1 MDGVALAHSEAYGD
15 DEVRPMLERINS
27 PVVQTD
33 DNDLDRALRPKSL
46 QEFIGQDH
54 LKELLDISI
63 RAAKK
68 RGESLDHVLLYGPPG
83 LGKTTLAA
91 IIARE
96 MGVSITVS
104 SGPVIEKPSDLAGIL
119 TNLQRHEALFIDEI
133 HRLSHV
139 IEEYIYPAMEDYE
152 MEIILDSG
160 PSSRTLKI
168 PLEKFTLIGAT
179 TRAGLLTPPLRDR
192 FGIVLRL
199 DYYDFDS
206 ISRIIRRSA
215 KLLGVSAED
224 DGIAEIARRSRGTP
238 RIANRLLRR
247 VRDYA
252 QIKGEGVIT
261 LDIALSALQMLQ
273 VDHAGL
279 DEMDKRILGV
289 IIDNYRGGPV
299 GIKTIATAI
308 GEDAGTIEEIF
319 EPYLVQQGFLER
331 SPQGRK
337 ATLKAYRHLG
347 ISPTAEQSDIFV

>member
-1 MDGVALAHSEAYGD
+1 
-15 DEVRPMLERINS
+15 MLERINS

-46 QEFIGQDH
+46 QEFIGQNH

-63 RAAKK
+63 RAAMK

-119 TNLQRHEALFIDEI
+119 TNLQRHETLFIDEI

-215 KLLGVSAED
+215 KLLEVAAEE

-337 ATLKAYRHLG
+337 ATFKAYKHLG

>member
-1 MDGVALAHSEAYGD
+1 
-15 DEVRPMLERINS
+15 MLERVNNPILQ
-27 PVVQTD
+27 PD
-33 DNDLDRALRPKSL
+33 EKEYDRALRPRSL
-46 QEFIGQDH
+46 DDFIGQNH
-54 LKELLDISI
+54 IKELLDISI
-63 RAAKK
+63 KAAKM
-68 RGESLDHVLLYGPPG
+68 RNEPLDHVLFYGPPG
-83 LGKTTLAA
+83 LGKTTLAT

-96 MGVSITVS
+96 MGVNITVS

-119 TNLQRHEALFIDEI
+119 TNLGRHENLFIDEI

-168 PLEKFTLIGAT
+168 PIEPFTLIGAT

-199 DYYDFDS
+199 DYYDQPA
-206 ISRIIRRSA
+206 IEQIIRRSA
-215 KLLGVSAED
+215 KLLNIPADQEGVSEL
-224 DGIAEIARRSRGTP
+224 ARRSRGTP

-252 QIKGEGVIT
+252 QIKGNGTIT
-261 LDIALSALQMLQ
+261 IQVALDALSMLQ

-279 DEMDKRILGV
+279 DEMDKRILLT
-289 IIDNYRGGPV
+289 IMENYRGGPV
-299 GIKTIATAI
+299 GLKTIATAI
-308 GEDAGTIEEIF
+308 GEDSGTIEEIF

-331 SPQGRK
+331 TAQGRK
-337 ATLKAYRHLG
+337 VTFKAYKHMG
-347 ISPTAEQSDIFV
+347 ISPISDQSEIF

>member
-1 MDGVALAHSEAYGD
+1 
-15 DEVRPMLERINS
+15 MLERINNPS
-27 PVVQTD
+27 LQTED
-33 DNDLDRALRPKSL
+33 TDIDRALRPRHLK
-46 QEFIGQDH
+46 EFVGQDH
-54 LKELLDISI
+54 IKEQLDISI
-63 RAAKK
+63 QAAKL
-68 RGESLDHVLLYGPPG
+68 RGEPLDHVLFYGPPG
-83 LGKTTLAA
+83 LGKTTLAS

-96 MGVSITVS
+96 MGVNITVS

-119 TNLQRHEALFIDEI
+119 TNLGRNEALFIDEI

-168 PLEKFTLIGAT
+168 PIEPFTLIGAT

-199 DYYDFDS
+199 DYYDQAS
-206 ISRIIRRSA
+206 IESIIKRSA
-215 KLLGVSAED
+215 KLLDVPAEEDGVKEL
-224 DGIAEIARRSRGTP
+224 ARRSRGTP

-252 QIKGEGVIT
+252 QIRGNGTIT
-261 LDIALSALQMLQ
+261 LDIALSALSMLQ

-279 DEMDKRILGV
+279 DEMDKRILGT
-289 IIDNYRGGPV
+289 IIGNYRGGPV

-331 SPQGRK
+331 TTQGRK
-337 ATLKAYRHLG
+337 VTFKAYKHLG
-347 ISPTAEQSDIFV
+347 LSPIAEQGEIF

>member
-1 MDGVALAHSEAYGD
+1 
-15 DEVRPMLERINS
+15 MLERIND
-27 PVVQTD
+27 PIEHGPDQEF
-33 DNDLDRALRPKSL
+33 DRALRPRTL
-46 QEFIGQDH
+46 NEFIGQNH
-54 LKELLDISI
+54 LKQLLDISI
-63 RAAKK
+63 KAAKL
-68 RGESLDHVLLYGPPG
+68 RREPLDHVLFYGPPG
-83 LGKTTLAA
+83 LGKTTLAS
-91 IIARE
+91 IISRE

-139 IEEYIYPAMEDYE
+139 IEEYIYPAMEDFE

-160 PSSRTLKI
+160 PNSRTLKI
-168 PLEKFTLIGAT
+168 PLENFTLIGAT

-199 DYYDFDS
+199 DYYDFES
-206 ISRIIRRSA
+206 IQCIIRRSA
-215 KLLGVSAED
+215 KLLNIPADEEGVAEL
-224 DGIAEIARRSRGTP
+224 ARRSRGTP

-252 QIKGEGVIT
+252 QIRGKGIIT
-261 LDIALSALQMLQ
+261 MDIALAALQMLQ

-279 DEMDKRILGV
+279 DEMDKRILST
-289 IIDNYRGGPV
+289 IIENYRGGPV

-337 ATLKAYRHLG
+337 ATFKAYRHLG
-347 ISPTAEQSDIFV
+347 ITPAS

>member
-1 MDGVALAHSEAYGD
+1 
-15 DEVRPMLERINS
+15 MLERINN
-27 PVVQTD
+27 PVLQSE
-33 DNDLDRALRPKSL
+33 DNEFDRALRPKTL
-46 QEFIGQDH
+46 AEFIGQNH
-54 LKELLDISI
+54 LKELLEISI
-63 RAAKK
+63 KAAQM
-68 RGESLDHVLLYGPPG
+68 RGEALDHVLFYGPPG
-83 LGKTTLAA
+83 LGKTTLAS

-96 MGVSITVS
+96 LGVNITVS

-119 TNLQRHEALFIDEI
+119 TNLGRHEALFIDEI

-168 PLEKFTLIGAT
+168 PIEHFTLIGAT

-199 DYYDFDS
+199 DYYDLDS
-206 ISRIIRRSA
+206 ISQIIRRSA
-215 KLLGVSAED
+215 RLLNIPADDEGVAEL
-224 DGIAEIARRSRGTP
+224 ARRSRGTP

-247 VRDYA
+247 TRDYA
-252 QIKGEGVIT
+252 QIKGKGIID
-261 LDIALSALQMLQ
+261 LDIALAALQMLQ

-279 DEMDKRILGV
+279 DEMDKRILST
-289 IIDNYRGGPV
+289 IIEYYRGGPV

-337 ATLKAYRHLG
+337 ATIKAYRHLG
-347 ISPTAEQSDIFV
+347 LEPAHDQSEIF

>member
-1 MDGVALAHSEAYGD
+1 
-15 DEVRPMLERINS
+15 
-27 PVVQTD
+27 VVQSED
-33 DNDLDRALRPKSL
+33 SDFDRALRPKTL
-46 QEFIGQDH
+46 QDFIGQDH
-54 LKELLDISI
+54 IKELLDISI
-63 RAAKK
+63 KAAKL
-68 RGESLDHVLLYGPPG
+68 RGEALDHVLFYGPPG
-83 LGKTTLAA
+83 LGKTTLAS

-96 MGVSITVS
+96 MGVNITVS
-104 SGPVIEKPSDLAGIL
+104 SGPVLEKPSDLAGIL
-119 TNLQRHEALFIDEI
+119 TNLGRQEALFIDEI

-168 PLEKFTLIGAT
+168 PIEPFTLIGAT

-199 DYYDFDS
+199 DYYDLPA
-206 ISRIIRRSA
+206 IERIIRRSA
-215 KLLGVSAED
+215 QLLAIPADEE
-224 DGIAEIARRSRGTP
+224 GIKELARRSRGTP

-252 QIKGEGVIT
+252 QIKGVGTIT
-261 LDIALSALQMLQ
+261 LPIALSALAMLQ

-279 DEMDKRILGV
+279 DEMDKRILGT
-289 IIDNYRGGPV
+289 IIENYRGGPV

-331 SPQGRK
+331 TTQGRK
-337 ATLKAYRHLG
+337 VTFKAYKHLG
-347 ISPTAEQSDIFV
+347 LSPITEQSEIF

>member
-1 MDGVALAHSEAYGD
+1 
-15 DEVRPMLERINS
+15 MLERINN
-27 PVVQTD
+27 PVGQSEDTD
-33 DNDLDRALRPKSL
+33 FDRALRPKTL
-46 QEFIGQDH
+46 ADFIGQDH
-54 LKELLDISI
+54 IKELLDISI
-63 RAAKK
+63 KAARL
-68 RGESLDHVLLYGPPG
+68 RGEALDHVLFYGPPG
-83 LGKTTLAA
+83 LGKTTLAS

-96 MGVSITVS
+96 MGVNITVS

-119 TNLQRHEALFIDEI
+119 TNLGRQEALFIDEI

-168 PLEKFTLIGAT
+168 PIEPFTLIGAT

-199 DYYDFDS
+199 DYYDLPA
-206 ISRIIRRSA
+206 IERIIKRSA
-215 KLLGVSAED
+215 QLLDIPADEE
-224 DGIAEIARRSRGTP
+224 GIKELARRSRGTP

-252 QIKGEGVIT
+252 QIKGIGKIT
-261 LDIALSALQMLQ
+261 LPIALSALSMLQ

-279 DEMDKRILGV
+279 DEMDKRILGT
-289 IIDNYRGGPV
+289 IIENYRGGPV

-319 EPYLVQQGFLER
+319 EPYLVQQG
-331 SPQGRK
+331 
-337 ATLKAYRHLG
+337 
-347 ISPTAEQSDIFV
+347 

>member
-1 MDGVALAHSEAYGD
+1 
-15 DEVRPMLERINS
+15 MLERINN
-27 PVVQTD
+27 PVLQTED
-33 DNDLDRALRPKSL
+33 TEFDRALRPKTL
-46 QEFIGQDH
+46 HEFIGQDH
-54 LKELLDISI
+54 IKELLDISI
-63 RAAKK
+63 RAAKL
-68 RGESLDHVLLYGPPG
+68 RGEALDHVLFYGPPG
-83 LGKTTLAA
+83 LGKTTLAS

-96 MGVSITVS
+96 MGVTITVS

-119 TNLQRHEALFIDEI
+119 TNLGKQEALFIDEI

-168 PLEKFTLIGAT
+168 PIEAFTLIGAT

-199 DYYDFDS
+199 DYYDLPA
-206 ISRIIRRSA
+206 IERIIKRSA
-215 KLLGVSAED
+215 RLLDIPAEEDGVK
-224 DGIAEIARRSRGTP
+224 EIARRSRGTP

-252 QIKGEGVIT
+252 QIKGKGNIT
-261 LDIALSALQMLQ
+261 LPIALSALSMLQ

-279 DEMDKRILGV
+279 DEMDKRILST
-289 IIDNYRGGPV
+289 IIEYYRGGPV

-308 GEDAGTIEEIF
+308 GEDSGTIEEIF

-331 SPQGRK
+331 TTQGRK
-337 ATLKAYRHLG
+337 VTFKAYKHLG
-347 ISPTAEQSDIFV
+347 LNPVADQTEIF

>member
-1 MDGVALAHSEAYGD
+1 
-15 DEVRPMLERINS
+15 MLERINN
-27 PVVQTD
+27 PDKLNEDVE
-33 DNDLDRALRPKSL
+33 LDRALRPRSL
-46 QEFIGQDH
+46 KEFIGQTH
-54 LKELLDISI
+54 IKELLDISI
-63 RAAKK
+63 KAAKL
-68 RGESLDHVLLYGPPG
+68 RGESLDHILFYGPPG
-83 LGKTTLAA
+83 LGKTTLAG

-96 MGVSITVS
+96 MGVNLTAS

-119 TNLQRHEALFIDEI
+119 TNLQRHETLFIDEI
-133 HRLSHV
+133 HRLSHI
-139 IEEYIYPAMEDYE
+139 IEEYIYPAMEDFE

-160 PSSRTLKI
+160 PNSRTLKI
-168 PLEKFTLIGAT
+168 PLEHFTLIGAT

-199 DYYDFDS
+199 DYYDQES
-206 ISRIIRRSA
+206 ITQIIRRSA
-215 KLLGVSAED
+215 RLLNIPAED
-224 DGIAEIARRSRGTP
+224 DGVQEIARRSRGTP

-273 VDHAGL
+273 VDNAGL
-279 DEMDKRILGV
+279 DEMDKRILTT
-289 IIDNYRGGPV
+289 IIENYNGGPV

-308 GEDAGTIEEIF
+308 GEDSGTIEEIF

-337 ATLKAYRHLG
+337 VTFKAYKHLG
-347 ISPTAEQSDIFV
+347 LNPASAQTEIF

>member
-1 MDGVALAHSEAYGD
+1 
-15 DEVRPMLERINS
+15 
-27 PVVQTD
+27 VVQSED
-33 DNDLDRALRPKSL
+33 SDFDRALRPKTL
-46 QEFIGQDH
+46 QDFIGQDH
-54 LKELLDISI
+54 IKELLDISI
-63 RAAKK
+63 KAAKL
-68 RGESLDHVLLYGPPG
+68 RGEALDHVLFYGPPG
-83 LGKTTLAA
+83 LGKTTLAS

-96 MGVSITVS
+96 MGVNITVS

-119 TNLQRHEALFIDEI
+119 TNLGRQEALFIDEI

-168 PLEKFTLIGAT
+168 PIEPFTLIGAT

-199 DYYDFDS
+199 DYYDLPA
-206 ISRIIRRSA
+206 IERIIKRSA
-215 KLLGVSAED
+215 QLLDIPADEE
-224 DGIAEIARRSRGTP
+224 GIKELARRSRGTP

-252 QIKGEGVIT
+252 QIKGVGTIT
-261 LDIALSALQMLQ
+261 LPIALSALAMLQ

-279 DEMDKRILGV
+279 DEMDKRILGT
-289 IIDNYRGGPV
+289 IIENYRGGPV

-331 SPQGRK
+331 TTQGRK
-337 ATLKAYRHLG
+337 VTFKAYKHLG
-347 ISPTAEQSDIFV
+347 LSPITEQSEIF

>member
-46 QEFIGQDH
+46 QEFIGQNH

>member
-1 MDGVALAHSEAYGD
+1 
-15 DEVRPMLERINS
+15 MLERINN
-27 PVVQTD
+27 PVVQSED
-33 DNDLDRALRPKSL
+33 SDFDRALRPKTL
-46 QEFIGQDH
+46 QDFIGQDH
-54 LKELLDISI
+54 IKELLDISI
-63 RAAKK
+63 KAAKL
-68 RGESLDHVLLYGPPG
+68 RGEALDHVLFYGPPG
-83 LGKTTLAA
+83 LGKTTLAS

-96 MGVSITVS
+96 MGVNITVS

-119 TNLQRHEALFIDEI
+119 TNLGRQEALFIDEI

-168 PLEKFTLIGAT
+168 PIEPFTLIGAT

-199 DYYDFDS
+199 DYYDLPA
-206 ISRIIRRSA
+206 IERIIRRSA
-215 KLLGVSAED
+215 QLLAIPADEE
-224 DGIAEIARRSRGTP
+224 GIKELARRSRGTP

-252 QIKGEGVIT
+252 QIKGVGTIT
-261 LDIALSALQMLQ
+261 LPIALSALAMLQ

-279 DEMDKRILGV
+279 DEMDKRILGT
-289 IIDNYRGGPV
+289 IIENYRGGPV

-331 SPQGRK
+331 TTQGRK
-337 ATLKAYRHLG
+337 VTFKAYKHLG
-347 ISPTAEQSDIFV
+347 VSPITEQTEIF